1 MMRPDF
7 DHLYQIAED
16 QGGYF
21 TAAQAQEAGISRRML
36 SHHAKTGR
44 FQRVARGVYRLAHFP
59 ASRFEDLFVA
69 WLRAGPKSA
78 ISHESA
84 LAAYGLSDVLPGE
97 VHVTVPRTAS
107 RRRAGMR
114 QHTGALRSSEV
125 TRREGIP
132 LTTVPRTIADLAR
145 AGLPE
150 EQILQ
155 AIREA
160 LERGLTQEADLRPA
174 MGRYGGRAARILEK
188 ALSEGRD

>member
-44 FQRVARGVYRLAHFP
+44 FQRVTRGVYRLAHFP

-84 LAAYGLSDVLPGE
+84 LAVYGLSDVLPSE

-150 EQILQ
+150 EQIQQ

-160 LERGLTQEADLRPA
+160 LERGLTQEADLRGA